1 MNDDFFTEDSKREGV
16 ITSIIKRLAEAERF
30 IVGHLSVPHYP
41 YPVAARVYNN
51 ANISVASGGAGQALT
66 FNTVRRDNGGLFGLA
81 NPSRLTAPVDGWYLI
96 TGTAQWAA
104 SAAGR
109 RIGTLKINGTAV
121 AVTEWAL
128 SATATTP
135 RINPTTFYYMTAGQ
149 YAEFWVY
156 QDTGGALNIEVAAN
170 YSPEFAMALIK

>member
-1 MNDDFFTEDSKREGV
+1 MNEDFFSEDSKREGV

-51 ANISVASGGAGQALT
+51 ANISIPDSAVTALT
-66 FNTVRRDNGGLFGLA
+66 FNTVRRDNGGLYNAA

-96 TGTAQWAA
+96 TGTAVFTT
-104 SAAGR
+104 SAGGTR
-109 RIGTLKINGTAV
+109 RIGTIKINGTGV
-121 AVTEWAL
+121 AQVEWGYGA
-128 SATATTP
+128 STFPGENITTL
-135 RINPTTFYYMTAGQ
+135 YYLTAGQ
-149 YAEFWVY
+149 YAEFCVY
-156 QDTGGALNIEVAAN
+156 QDSGGALNIMYYAN